1 MFGSKLAGWRHQ
13 LEVTGRQVQ
22 AFTTARTAPE
32 PRAHARS
39 PLRTEAAMGPCLS
52 VVAVRSRRIRAR
64 GQSCGGSR
72 ATEESL
78 QNLVKILRRARC
90 ALKHLVVRVWHSAH
104 EARSMLIHARGGWLC
119 LTAGCQNLT
128 LHMHRSVCATHAGKR
143 SGGEPV
149 HGKWQPKPVPPQA
162 PGDTSSSQQAR
173 AATIAALTSTRR
185 LLSRK
190 SRWSTATSTSVWL
203 WRKAEALQTL

>member
-13 LEVTGRQVQ
+13 LEVTGGQVQ

-78 QNLVKILRRARC
+78 QNLVKILPRARR
-90 ALKHLVVRVWHSAH
+90 ALKHLMVRGSHSARG
-104 EARSMLIHARGGWLC
+104 ARGILIHARGGWLC
-119 LTAGCQNLT
+119 LSAGCKKLT
-128 LHMHRSVCATHAGKR
+128 LHMHRSDGAIHAGKQ
-143 SGGEPV
+143 SGAEPV
-149 HGKWQPKPVPPQA
+149 HVESGSPNLYHRSHREGPRHPSKPGPP
-162 PGDTSSSQQAR
+162 R
-173 AATIAALTSTRR
+173 
-185 LLSRK
+185 
-190 SRWSTATSTSVWL
+190 
-203 WRKAEALQTL
+203 